1 MYFYFSHILF
11 HRYQDIQRNEVICMM
26 KEDLV
31 GDLIDL
37 LENVLTVE
45 TDLSHSNYTDEEIKK
60 AKKRMFKELKLLKK
74 GKISKSKYLTEEAK
88 DLYDEDDI

>member
-1 MYFYFSHILF
+1 
-11 HRYQDIQRNEVICMM
+11 MM

-60 AKKRMFKELKLLKK
+60 AKKRMLKELKLLKK

>member
-1 MYFYFSHILF
+1 
-11 HRYQDIQRNEVICMM
+11 MM
-26 KEDLV
+26 KEDPV

-60 AKKRMFKELKLLKK
+60 AKKRMLKELKLLKK

-88 DLYDEDDI
+88 DLYAEDDV

>member
-1 MYFYFSHILF
+1 
-11 HRYQDIQRNEVICMM
+11 MM
-26 KEDLV
+26 KEDPV

-45 TDLSHSNYTDEEIKK
+45 TDLSHSNYTDEEIRK
-60 AKKRMFKELKLLKK
+60 AKKRMLKELKLLKK

-88 DLYDEDDI
+88 DLYDEDDV

>member
-1 MYFYFSHILF
+1 
-11 HRYQDIQRNEVICMM
+11 MM
-26 KEDLV
+26 KEDPV

-60 AKKRMFKELKLLKK
+60 AKKRMLKELKLLKK

-88 DLYDEDDI
+88 DLYDEDDV

>member
-1 MYFYFSHILF
+1 
-11 HRYQDIQRNEVICMM
+11 MM
-26 KEDLV
+26 KEDPV

-60 AKKRMFKELKLLKK
+60 AKKRMLKELKLLKK